1 MMHVDHVDIYL
12 CQCTL
17 EAVHFSQLQELTK
30 LHVWCLARSSLR
42 RALISWILDTSL
54 TSHWVVDMIWYDMIW
69 YDVFSTC
76 WCARGSALKESVL
89 SLEETWRDSSIC
101 HSLLMRS
108 YKPGMAR
115 PCDQVIAVHWNPGGI
130 FSLLPQCGAALNGGN
145 LLHVLVCQIIFFHVI
160 YNVYIYNDNIW

>member
-69 YDVFSTC
+69 CIFN
-76 WCARGSALKESVL
+76 
-89 SLEETWRDSSIC
+89 
-101 HSLLMRS
+101 LLMCTRFRTERIRTFLGRNLKGLLNLS
-108 YKPGMAR
+108 FLAHAILQTWDGKTLWPSHCCSLKSR
-115 PCDQVIAVHWNPGGI
+115 WNLQPPPPVWRCPQRRQFTPCPRLPNHL
-130 FSLLPQCGAALNGGN
+130 FSC
-145 LLHVLVCQIIFFHVI
+145 HI
-160 YNVYIYNDNIW
+160 